1 MKTIE
6 FPPKNTFSSLTKRP
20 VFEKNDIEN
29 LIKGIFEKVENEGD
43 NALKFYA
50 EKFDNQVL
58 DTIKVSQ
65 QEIEEALSRLN
76 SNTEVKIVGCGRTDA
91 GVHAMQYF
99 FHAEL
104 PSEHAIDNLAYKLN
118 KMLSPCIS
126 VQRIFPVSN
135 EMHARFSPTK
145 RTYRYFIH

>member
-50 EKFDNQVL
+50 EKFDNQSL
-58 DTIKVSQ
+58 ESIEVSKE
-65 QEIEEALSRLN
+65 EITEAINLVDEELKTAIN
-76 SNTEVKIVGCGRTDA
+76 TAKSNIEK
-91 GVHAMQYF
+91 
-99 FHAEL
+99 FHQ
-104 PSEHAIDNLAYKLN
+104 SQK
-118 KMLSPCIS
+118 
-126 VQRIFPVSN
+126 
-135 EMHARFSPTK
+135 
-145 RTYRYFIH
+145 